1 MRIYLLEK
9 GSPQI
14 FSYWLISCRPDLF
27 YDIKSK
33 HAAYLETYNLFQ
45 KTPHSLKFVNKL
57 VYAQH
62 DPVFTFIIRRHFW
75 DLNVECD
82 VPRDATA
89 TAHMHHDGQ
98 HLPDSINTPP
108 PEHSSVSLVF
118 YRDQAFSQSLTG
130 PPFHISVGETVYG
143 KVFIQ
148 TQDNDIKLVLRSCYM
163 KPYKETPEEQSYYII
178 KNGYDMFTTRQPPT

>member
-1 MRIYLLEK
+1 MK
-9 GSPQI
+9 
-14 FSYWLISCRPDLF
+14 FF
-27 YDIKSK
+27 VFVDIKFK
-33 HAAYLETYNLFQ
+33 RFIHLDITIFQ
-45 KTPHSLKFVNKL
+45 ETPHLRKFANKL

-82 VPRDATA
+82 VPRDVTA
-89 TAHMHHDGQ
+89 SAHMHHDGL

-118 YRDQAFSQSLTG
+118 YRDQTYSQSLTG

-143 KVFIQ
+143 KVFMQ
-148 TQDNDIKLVLRSCYM
+148 TQGSDKKLVLHSCYM
-163 KPYKETPEEQSYYII
+163 KPYKEAPEEQSYYII
-178 KNGYDMFTTRQPPT
+178 KNGYEYVIQPGNH